1 MIYFPWA
8 YKITAIQYAWPPVFA
23 PIWLPY
29 FLYHWTEKATSH
41 SYFLCFLGVSSWQ
54 VLISASPFSK
64 QLFNENGNNG
74 FI

>member
-1 MIYFPWA
+1 MHDH
-8 YKITAIQYAWPPVFA
+8 
-23 PIWLPY
+23 
-29 FLYHWTEKATSH
+29 LYLLLFDCPTEKATSH

-74 FI
+74 FF

>member
-1 MIYFPWA
+1 MHDHLYLLLFDCPTSS
-8 YKITAIQYAWPPVFA
+8 ITELKKQP
-23 PIWLPY
+23 L
-29 FLYHWTEKATSH
+29 

-74 FI
+74 FFF